1 MSPRA
6 LCSRLSSL
14 IQCHS
19 LVAYLRGPPAS
30 IHESV
35 QMPPNAPQTPL
46 RRLSQGSLF
55 RLSRSTAYPD
65 APHGLGF
72 LEPALAELID
82 EAEALQTNAE
92 GLMSLGAALGTFN
105 ESFASWLYVMN
116 MNALTTDWPQ
126 APTQASFVLAARR
139 AGESAVPFTLG
150 TDCDAEPLRGGAEE
164 DARTALEAIRA
175 AEEAARRPPTP
186 PEPASTIELH
196 TGDGPTESTIASS
209 APTNKGSG
217 GGGGPAKVAAKK
229 KAAKPKLTAREKRER
244 GLEMERL
251 LAALPLEFR
260 GNDPTLRR
268 HMETIVE
275 KFMDGPQEAFNIV
288 AFVKPPDLNQARV
301 NKCLI
306 ALVNR
311 KMVRKDNSTGSVLYH
326 WNGLPQ

>member
-1 MSPRA
+1 
-6 LCSRLSSL
+6 
-14 IQCHS
+14 
-19 LVAYLRGPPAS
+19 
-30 IHESV
+30 
-35 QMPPNAPQTPL
+35 MPPNPPQTPL

-55 RLSRSTAYPD
+55 RLSRSGAYPD

-82 EAEALQTNAE
+82 EAEALQTNVE
-92 GLMSLGAALGTFN
+92 GLRNLDNALGTFN

-126 APTQASFVLAARR
+126 APTQGSFELATRR
-139 AGESAVPFTLG
+139 
-150 TDCDAEPLRGGAEE
+150 AEE
-164 DARTALEAIRA
+164 DARVALEAIRA

-186 PEPASTIELH
+186 PQPSVITDRSALSPTEGTTEGTIVTNPASSK
-196 TGDGPTESTIASS
+196 PS
-209 APTNKGSG
+209 AKPGIL
-217 GGGGPAKVAAKK
+217 KK
-229 KAAKPKLTAREKRER
+229 KGVKPKMTAKEKRER
-244 GLEMERL
+244 GLELERI

-260 GNDPTLRR
+260 GDDPNLRR
-268 HMETIVE
+268 HIEWVLE
-275 KFMDGPQEAFNIV
+275 KFLDNPGEGFSIV

-311 KMVRKDNSTGSVLYH
+311 KLARKDNSTGSVLYH

>member
-1 MSPRA
+1 
-6 LCSRLSSL
+6 
-14 IQCHS
+14 
-19 LVAYLRGPPAS
+19 
-30 IHESV
+30 
-35 QMPPNAPQTPL
+35 MPPNPPQTPL

-55 RLSRSTAYPD
+55 RLSRSGAYPD

-82 EAEALQTNAE
+82 EAEALQTNVE
-92 GLMSLGAALGTFN
+92 GLRNLDNALGTFN

-126 APTQASFVLAARR
+126 APTQGSFELAARR
-139 AGESAVPFTLG
+139 A
-150 TDCDAEPLRGGAEE
+150 EE
-164 DARTALEAIRA
+164 NARAALEAIRL

-186 PEPASTIELH
+186 PERTQTTDRSALS
-196 TGDGPTESTIASS
+196 PTEGSTEATIIAQSK
-209 APTNKGSG
+209 APTK
-217 GGGGPAKVAAKK
+217 PAVAKK
-229 KAAKPKLTAREKRER
+229 KGAKPKMTAKEKRER
-244 GLEMERL
+244 GLELERI

-260 GNDPTLRR
+260 GDDPNLRR
-268 HMETIVE
+268 HIELVLE
-275 KFMDGPQEAFNIV
+275 KFLDRPGDGFSIV

-311 KMVRKDNSTGSVLYH
+311 KIVRKDNSTGAVLYH